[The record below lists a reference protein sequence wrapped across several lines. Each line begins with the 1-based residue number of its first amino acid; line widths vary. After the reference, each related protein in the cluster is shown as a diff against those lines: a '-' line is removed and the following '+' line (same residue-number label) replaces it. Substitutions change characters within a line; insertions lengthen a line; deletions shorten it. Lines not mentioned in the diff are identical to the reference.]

1 VTRLGNIQPNGI
13 YEHLGVTD
21 IAVEGIRPGGLQLTQ
36 RALTLSCLPPR
47 SKVIDVGCGTGVT
60 LEHIRLSQDHL
71 AIGVDTSSNLLRFA
85 KNRNREL
92 TVVRASGE
100 YLPLPNQFFDGLLAE
115 CSLSLMSYSD
125 ESLSEFG
132 RVLKVDGKLILTDVY
147 SRNPGV
153 LDCPHDVFTKCCL
166 RGAIPKEQI
175 IRNIENKGFSINLWE
190 DHSDLLKDFAVRLIL
205 SYGSLNH
212 FWLQTTPSPVN
223 PAQIREAVRYLKPGY
238 FLLIGQ
244 KTALTS
250 HVET

>member
-1 VTRLGNIQPNGI
+1 VTRPGNIQPNGI

-21 IAVEGIRPGGLQLTQ
+21 IAVQGIRPGGLQLTQ
-36 RALTLSCLPPR
+36 RAMALSCLPPR

-71 AIGVDTSSNLLRFA
+71 AIGIDTSSSLLRFG
-85 KNRNREL
+85 KNKNKYL
-92 TVVRASGE
+92 IVVSASGE
-100 YLPLPNQFFDGLLAE
+100 HLPLPNQFADGLIAE

-132 RVLKVDGKLILTDVY
+132 RVLKVGGKLILTDVY
-147 SRNPGV
+147 SKNPDV
-153 LDCPHDVFTKCCL
+153 PDCPNGVFAKCCL
-166 RGAIPKEQI
+166 RGAIPKGQI
-175 IRNIENKGFSINLWE
+175 IRKIENKGFRVNLWE

-212 FWLQTTPSPVN
+212 FWLQTSPSPVN
-223 PAQIREAVRYLKPGY
+223 PAQIQEAVRYLKPGY

-244 KTALTS
+244 KTTLTS
-250 HVET
+250 HMET

>member
-1 VTRLGNIQPNGI
+1 MTRPGNIRPNGI

-47 SKVIDVGCGTGVT
+47 SKVIDIGCGTGVT

-71 AIGVDTSSNLLRFA
+71 AIGIDTSSNLLRFG
-85 KNRNREL
+85 KNKNKDL
-92 TVVRASGE
+92 IAVGAAGE
-100 YLPLPNQFFDGLLAE
+100 HIPLPDQFADGLIAE

-132 RVLKVDGKLILTDVY
+132 RVLKVDGKMILTDVY
-147 SRNPGV
+147 SRNPDV

-166 RGAIPKEQI
+166 RGTIPKEQI
-175 IRNIENKGFSINLWE
+175 IRKIEDKGFRVNLWE

-212 FWLQTTPSPVN
+212 FWRQTTPSPVS
-223 PAQIREAVRYLKPGY
+223 PAQIHEAVRHLKPGY

-244 KTALTS
+244 KTTLTS
-250 HVET
+250 NVET